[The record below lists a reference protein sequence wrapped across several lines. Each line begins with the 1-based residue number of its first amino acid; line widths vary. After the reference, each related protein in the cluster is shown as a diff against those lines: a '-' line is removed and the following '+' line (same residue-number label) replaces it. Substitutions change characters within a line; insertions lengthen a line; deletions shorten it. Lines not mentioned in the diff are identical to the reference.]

1 MNLVKMYFL
10 TGSGFSYVEEIVTT
24 ILDTFKQFLA
34 DVGSGI
40 VDLFD
45 SLVLVKDSSGD
56 VTGLTALATWFL
68 VFGAIGMAWGIVMVL
83 FRKLRRG

>member
-1 MNLVKMYFL
+1 MSF
-10 TGSGFSYVEEIVTT
+10 VEEIVTI

-45 SLVLVKDSSGD
+45 SLVLVKDAGGA

>member
-1 MNLVKMYFL
+1 MSF
-10 TGSGFSYVEEIVTT
+10 VEEIVD
-24 ILDTFKQFLA
+24 IVIETFTRFLA
-34 DVGSGI
+34 SIGSGI
-40 VDLFD
+40 LDLFD
-45 SLVLVKDSSGD
+45 SLVLVKDESGN

>member
-1 MNLVKMYFL
+1 MRA
-10 TGSGFSYVEEIVTT
+10 GSMSFVEEIVD
-24 ILDTFKQFLA
+24 IVVDTFTRFLA
-34 DVGSGI
+34 SIGSGI
-40 VDLFD
+40 IDLFD
-45 SLVLVKDSSGD
+45 SLVLVKDEAGN

>member
-1 MNLVKMYFL
+1 VRA
-10 TGSGFSYVEEIVTT
+10 GSMSFVEEIVD
-24 ILDTFKQFLA
+24 IVVDTFTRFLA
-34 DVGSGI
+34 SIGSGI
-40 VDLFD
+40 IDLFD
-45 SLVLVKDSSGD
+45 SLVLVKDEAGN

>member
-1 MNLVKMYFL
+1 MSF
-10 TGSGFSYVEEIVTT
+10 VEEIVD
-24 ILDTFKQFLA
+24 IVIDTFTRFLA
-34 DVGSGI
+34 NIGSGI
-40 VDLFD
+40 IDLFD
-45 SLVLVKDSSGD
+45 SLVLVKDAGGE

>member
-1 MNLVKMYFL
+1 MSF
-10 TGSGFSYVEEIVTT
+10 VEEIVD
-24 ILDTFKQFLA
+24 IVVETFTRFLA
-34 DVGSGI
+34 NIGTGI
-40 VDLFD
+40 IDLFD
-45 SLVLVKDSSGD
+45 SLVLVKNEQGQ

>member
-1 MNLVKMYFL
+1 MSF
-10 TGSGFSYVEEIVTT
+10 VEEIVD
-24 ILDTFKQFLA
+24 IVVDTFTRFLA
-34 DVGSGI
+34 SIGSGI
-40 VDLFD
+40 IDLFD
-45 SLVLVKDSSGD
+45 SLVLVKDEAGN

>member
-1 MNLVKMYFL
+1 MSF
-10 TGSGFSYVEEIVTT
+10 VEEIVTI

-34 DVGSGI
+34 DIGSGI
-40 VDLFD
+40 VELFD
-45 SLVLVKDSSGD
+45 SLVLVKDATGE

>member
-1 MNLVKMYFL
+1 MRIGDMSF
-10 TGSGFSYVEEIVTT
+10 VEEIVT
-24 ILDTFKQFLA
+24 IVLETFKQFLA
-34 DVGSGI
+34 DVGTGI

-45 SLVLVKDSSGD
+45 SLVLVKDAGGEI
-56 VTGLTALATWFL
+56 TGLTALATWFL

>member
-1 MNLVKMYFL
+1 MSF
-10 TGSGFSYVEEIVTT
+10 VEEIVD
-24 ILDTFKQFLA
+24 IVIETFTRFLA
-34 DVGSGI
+34 RIGSGI
-40 VDLFD
+40 LDLFD
-45 SLVLVKDSSGD
+45 TLVLVKDEAGN

>member
-1 MNLVKMYFL
+1 MSF
-10 TGSGFSYVEEIVTT
+10 VEEIVN
-24 ILDTFKQFLA
+24 IVIETFTKFLA
-34 DVGSGI
+34 NIGTGI
-40 VDLFD
+40 IDLFD
-45 SLVLVKDSSGD
+45 SLVLVKDETGQ

>member
-1 MNLVKMYFL
+1 MNLGIMYFL
-10 TGSGFSYVEEIVTT
+10 TGFSYVEEIVTI
-24 ILDTFKQFLA
+24 ILDTFKEFLA
-34 DVGSGI
+34 DVGTGI

-45 SLVLVKDSSGD
+45 SLVLVKDSGGD

>member
-1 MNLVKMYFL
+1 MNLVIMYFL
-10 TGSGFSYVEEIVTT
+10 TGFSYVEGIVTI
-24 ILDTFKQFLA
+24 ILDTFKAFLT
-34 DVGSGI
+34 DVGTGI

-45 SLVLVKDSSGD
+45 SLVLVKDSGGD

>member
-1 MNLVKMYFL
+1 MSF
-10 TGSGFSYVEEIVTT
+10 VEEIVD
-24 ILDTFKQFLA
+24 IVVETFTRFLA
-34 DVGSGI
+34 SIGSGI
-40 VDLFD
+40 LDLFD
-45 SLVLVKDSSGD
+45 SLVLVKDESGN

>member
-1 MNLVKMYFL
+1 MRIGDMSF
-10 TGSGFSYVEEIVTT
+10 VEDIVD
-24 ILDTFKQFLA
+24 IVIETFTRFLA
-34 DVGSGI
+34 SIGSGI
-40 VDLFD
+40 IDLFD
-45 SLVLVKDSSGD
+45 SLVLVKDEAGN

>member
-1 MNLVKMYFL
+1 MSF
-10 TGSGFSYVEEIVTT
+10 VEEIVNI
-24 ILDTFKQFLA
+24 ILETFKQFLA

-45 SLVLVKDSSGD
+45 SLVLVKDASGE

>member
-1 MNLVKMYFL
+1 MKA
-10 TGSGFSYVEEIVTT
+10 GSMSFVEEIVD
-24 ILDTFKQFLA
+24 IVVDTFTRFLA
-34 DVGSGI
+34 SIGSGI
-40 VDLFD
+40 IDLFD
-45 SLVLVKDSSGD
+45 SLVLVKNATGQ